1 MRFGMIINSAT
12 MGRSKRVRPLIAWTI
27 VEYLLRG
34 APYGLLLTVVWEV
47 FGPLQNPGSA
57 LRLERI
63 VLACLGLLLS
73 LVALHWVTR
82 KSYFAAFKE
91 SYEICADGRLRIAE
105 HLRRLPMG
113 FFNARDPGDVGA
125 YLVTDYA
132 NVETLLSHLLPQFC
146 GALAM
151 PVLLLAFLA
160 ICDWRLAAAT
170 ALVIPL
176 AAPLAWIS
184 VRLVDYFG
192 KRHQKTK
199 VEAASRMIEYIQ
211 GIRLVK
217 AFRLQGEKF
226 SRLETAFRR
235 LKVESIRLEGGVG
248 PTMVLASF
256 VLNAGLTLV
265 MLLGYQRIGAGTL
278 PLPVYVMF
286 LILVPR
292 VYEPLFHALM
302 FMGELNYMKLGVRRI
317 ENLRLTL
324 PLPEPALPERIA
336 DFGIELHNVSFRY
349 HGQPVLRD
357 VSVRIP
363 ARSLTALVGPS
374 GSGKTTITRLI
385 ARFWDVDEGE
395 VRIGGEDIRALSSD
409 DLLSRISMVFQDV
422 YLFHDTIYNNIR
434 VGRPEATPEQ
444 IEAAAR
450 AARCHEFIERLPEKY
465 HTLAG
470 EGGSSLSGGEKQRIS
485 IARAILKDA
494 PIVLLDEA
502 TAALDPENEHHIQQA
517 INDLVRNK
525 TVVVIAH
532 RLHTVVQA
540 DQIIVLDAGRVV
552 DTGTHPALMARPGL
566 YAALWEEQQRAKNW
580 KFSAGEEVAPE
591 RAV

>member
-1 MRFGMIINSAT
+1 MRYGDIVNSAT
-12 MGRSKRVRPLIAWTI
+12 MGHPERVRPLVGWTI

-34 APYGLLLTVVWEV
+34 APYGILLVVVWEI

-57 LRLERI
+57 MNLERI
-63 VLACLGLLLS
+63 ATACLGLL
-73 LVALHWVTR
+73 VALVLLHAVTR
-82 KSYFAAFKE
+82 KSYFASYKE
-91 SYEICADGRLRIAE
+91 SYEICADGRIAIAE

-113 FFNARDPGDVGA
+113 FFNTRDPGDIGA

-132 NVETLLSHLLPQFC
+132 NVEMLLSHLVPQFC

-151 PVLLLAFLA
+151 PVLLLLFLA
-160 ICDWRLAAAT
+160 VCDWKLAAAT
-170 ALVIPL
+170 ALVILL

-184 VRLVDYFG
+184 MRIVDYFG
-192 KRHQKTK
+192 RKHQKVK

-226 SRLETAFRR
+226 DRLEKAFRR
-235 LKVESIRLEGGVG
+235 LKVESIRLEGSVG
-248 PTMVLASF
+248 PTMVLAAF
-256 VLNAGLTLV
+256 VLNTGLTLV
-265 MLLGYQRIGAGTL
+265 MLLGYRRIEAGTL
-278 PLPVYVMF
+278 PLPLYVTF

-317 ENLRLTL
+317 ESLRTTQ
-324 PLPEPALPERIA
+324 PLPEPAAPAHLE
-336 DFGIELHNVSFRY
+336 DFGIDLRHVTFRY
-349 HGQPVLRD
+349 RGQPVLHD
-357 VSVRIP
+357 ISLSIP

-395 VRIGGEDIRALSSD
+395 IRIGGKDIRTLSSD

-434 VGRPEATPEQ
+434 VGRPDATPEQ
-444 IEAAAR
+444 VEAAAR
-450 AARCHEFIERLPEKY
+450 AARCHEFIERLPDRY
-465 HTLAG
+465 HTLVG
-470 EGGSSLSGGEKQRIS
+470 EGGSTLSGGEKQRIS

-502 TAALDPENEHHIQQA
+502 TAALDPENEHYIQQA

-540 DQIIVLDAGRVV
+540 DRIVVLDAGRVV
-552 DTGTHPALMARPGL
+552 DVGTHAQLMERRGL
-566 YAALWEEQQRAKNW
+566 YAALWEEQQRVKSW
-580 KFSAGEEVAPE
+580 KFSAATSAS
-591 RAV
+591 R